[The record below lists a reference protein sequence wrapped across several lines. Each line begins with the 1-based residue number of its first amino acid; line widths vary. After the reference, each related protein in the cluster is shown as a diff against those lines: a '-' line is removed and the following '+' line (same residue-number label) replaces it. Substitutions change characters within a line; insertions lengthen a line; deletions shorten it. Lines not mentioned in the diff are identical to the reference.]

1 MEKSPEISH
10 VENQDHDLNRRELL
24 KVLAAA
30 GGGLAAAA
38 FLPGKWL
45 KPVVEAG
52 VLPAHA
58 QATDTV
64 RITRL
69 GVYRIENGAQ
79 RSGSCELENFGGSAN
94 YQDDFCKVGVES
106 TQFVGSCPTL
116 SSWSVSSPSG
126 SCSGYLYFNFMACC
140 NSVLSVHLN
149 VGSRQS
155 ATETCDIP
163 CGETA

>member
-1 MEKSPEISH
+1 MEKSPELYT
-10 VENQDHDLNRRELL
+10 ENDQVHDLNRRELL

-58 QATDTV
+58 QATETLTLVNLLVEEIPRRTNPNRRD
-64 RITRL
+64 
-69 GVYRIENGAQ
+69 APW
-79 RSGSCELENFGGSAN
+79 SGSVQYN
-94 YQDDFCKVGVES
+94 DDLCKVGIES
-106 TQFVGSCPTL
+106 TQLIGSCPSL
-116 SSWSVSSPSG
+116 IDWSVSSPGG
-126 SCSGYLYFNFMACC
+126 SCSGTFNFEFWAYC
-140 NSVLSVHLN
+140 NEVLSVYLQ

-155 ATETCDIP
+155 NTQSEYLP
-163 CGETA
+163 CSYE

>member
-1 MEKSPEISH
+1 MAKLSEPVLSPGES
-10 VENQDHDLNRRELL
+10 QDLNRRELL

-30 GGGLAAAA
+30 GGGLVASA

-58 QATDTV
+58 QATDTL
-64 RITRL
+64 RITNL
-69 GVYRIENGAQ
+69 NVWENSN
-79 RSGSCELENFGGSAN
+79 RSLKMDNRKAVQFYGSAY
-94 YQDDFCKVGVES
+94 YQDDYCKVGVEP
-106 TQFVGSCPTL
+106 TQLVGSCPSL

-126 SCSGYLYFNFMACC
+126 SCSGVFSFNFHASC
-140 NSVLSVHLN
+140 NQVLSVYLE

-155 ATETCDIP
+155 ATATDLLIC
-163 CGETA
+163 TT